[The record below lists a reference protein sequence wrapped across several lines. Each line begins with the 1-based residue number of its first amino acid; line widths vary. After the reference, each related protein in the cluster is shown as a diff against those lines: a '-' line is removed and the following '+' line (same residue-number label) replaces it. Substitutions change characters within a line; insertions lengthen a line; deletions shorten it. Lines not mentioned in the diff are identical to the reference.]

1 MPQTSDV
8 VTPRA
13 RGRRRAAA
21 LRAATALLAVAV
33 AIALSGCVDGDSGG
47 DGDIGERPVKVV
59 ATANFITDLAT
70 VIGGDRVEVTGLMGP
85 GVDPHLYR
93 ASAGD
98 VRVLRDADIVFYG
111 GLELEGRMAD
121 LLDEL
126 GETRPT
132 VAITRDIPEER
143 LRRPTEYEGRYD
155 PHIWFSVPL
164 WQIAART
171 AAEAYA
177 ELDPAHADGYRARA
191 DDYIGELR
199 RLDAEV
205 RAGIASIPERRRVLV
220 TSHDAFGYMGDE
232 YGIDVVAIQGTST
245 ATEATTADIERV
257 AEVVAGRGV
266 RTVFVES
273 SVPRQTIDAV
283 LAAAARRGQRAQ
295 VGGELFADAAGDA
308 GTPEGT
314 YIGMVRHNVG
324 LITSGLR

>member
-1 MPQTSDV
+1 M
-8 VTPRA
+8 R
-13 RGRRRAAA
+13 A
-21 LRAATALLAVAV
+21 LRAAVAVVAAVA
-33 AIALSGCVDGDSGG
+33 ALALAGCVEGG
-47 DGDIGERPVKVV
+47 AGGGGDIGERPVRVV

-132 VAITRDIPEER
+132 VAVTRDIPEER

-155 PHIWFSVPL
+155 PHVWFSVPL

-171 AAEAYA
+171 TAEAYA
-177 ELDPAHADGYRARA
+177 ELDPDHADGYRARA
-191 DDYIGELR
+191 DAYVAELE

-205 RAGIASIPERRRVLV
+205 RAGIGAIPERRRVLV

-232 YGIDVVAIQGTST
+232 YGLEVEAIQGTST

-257 AEVVAGRGV
+257 AGIVAERGL

-273 SVPRQTIDAV
+273 SVSRQTIDAV
-283 LAAAARRGQRAQ
+283 LAAAARRGQRAT
-295 VGGELFADAAGDA
+295 VGGELFGDAAGEA

-314 YIGMVRHNVG
+314 YLGMVRHNVG
-324 LITSGLR
+324 LITAGLR